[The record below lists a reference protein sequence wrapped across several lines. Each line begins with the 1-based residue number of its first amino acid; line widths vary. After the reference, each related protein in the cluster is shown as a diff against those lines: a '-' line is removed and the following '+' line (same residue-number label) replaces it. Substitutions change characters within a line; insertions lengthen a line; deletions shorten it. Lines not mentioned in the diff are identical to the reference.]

1 MPLTVISRRSVVYRE
16 SGSGEMTVLLVPGR
30 DQIQVVKDLAGLG
43 KADIPVRD
51 PNAQGKQVQ
60 VRKQAQLSR
69 VYIGRRY
76 IYGNLPNEISDL
88 RQPVKVWL
96 AEDYAPTQ
104 SQAFFYVFSSTVVI
118 HGVREQ
124 DDEGQQS
131 WRTAQLLLGE
141 GDPVKNIID
150 AISDYALANSTE
162 TLTVAV
168 LNKLDLYEKLQ
179 AGLATYNISPV
190 PFSKLKPQPGVKPL
204 YRHRDYTILY
214 LTFALLGLITVLAS
228 GAYAFFT
235 MLERDKLA
243 EEVKDVQHRIES
255 IKLNQNVGQVT
266 DPQSVLQAMS
276 RGINQQ
282 MSAILHA
289 AGEVG
294 EQLGKME
301 KVRLMFEGGDY
312 EGIPV
317 EGVGEGQQV
326 ALVRLLEMK
335 KELLLDQELDATQIV
350 ATHPW
355 VRGIMRGG
363 AVGESGVIAVVLQVD
378 QTAEMRAA
386 ATAPLPEAQPAP
398 QPEASAPNPDAATAT
413 EAPAATVPE
422 GPSATQPVASTFAPV
437 PAVQAS
443 ATVQPEGLVST
454 SAPST
459 GGSFQPAA
467 QPQTQPV
474 SATLPAAAPAVSA
487 TQPKVQEAAQ

>member
-1 MPLTVISRRSVVYRE
+1 MPLTLISRRSVVYRE
-16 SGSGEMTVLLVPGR
+16 SGSGEMNVLLVPGR

-43 KADIPVRD
+43 KADIPVREVG
-51 PNAQGKQVQ
+51 AAGKPVQ

-96 AEDYAPTQ
+96 AEDYAPAQ
-104 SQAFFYVFSSTVVI
+104 SHAFFYIFSSTVVI

-124 DDEGQQS
+124 DDEGQQT

-179 AGLATYNISPV
+179 AGLSTYNISPV
-190 PFSKLKPQPGVKPL
+190 PFSKLKPQPGIKPL

-235 MLERDKLA
+235 MLERDNLKK
-243 EEVKDVQHRIES
+243 EVQEVQHRIES

-266 DPQSVLQAMS
+266 DPQSVLQTMS

-289 AGEVG
+289 AGDVG
-294 EQLGKME
+294 SQLGTLE
-301 KVRLMFEGGDY
+301 KVRLMLDGGDF

-317 EGVGEGQQV
+317 EGIGEGQQV
-326 ALVRLLEMK
+326 ALVRLTEMK
-335 KELLLDQELDATQIV
+335 KELLLDQELDATQVV

-355 VRGIMRGG
+355 VRTIMRGG
-363 AVGESGVIAVVLQVD
+363 PTGEAGVIAVVLQVD
-378 QTAEMRAA
+378 QTADMVAA
-386 ATAPLPEAQPAP
+386 ATAPLPEAQPETQPEDQTPAQPEGQPADVQPVAQPEGSSFAPAAPVVPQPQAAQAAP
-398 QPEASAPNPDAATAT
+398 QPAAVSGTAS
-413 EAPAATVPE
+413 
-422 GPSATQPVASTFAPV
+422 
-437 PAVQAS
+437 
-443 ATVQPEGLVST
+443 
-454 SAPST
+454 
-459 GGSFQPAA
+459 SFQAVPV
-467 QPQTQPV
+467 QPV
-474 SATLPAAAPAVSA
+474 SATVPVSVTTPTGAETSPTHIPAQEPAR
-487 TQPKVQEAAQ
+487 